1 MARIQQIL
9 SQKQEQR
16 LELRPKLLHSLHLLS
31 LPILE
36 LEMHLKQE
44 LITNP
49 MLEMGDEDDYEPGDE
64 PGPEE
69 HEEEHAHENE
79 DLGGSDESVS
89 ETLEEANELSE
100 ILDQWNE
107 YHSDERISS
116 SGSSDETAPEQ
127 LLRMEEN
134 KKEIYLTQLDRFNL
148 SEDEVAFIEELVDS
162 ANDYGFLDEDFDIP
176 GLAAE
181 YGIGPQRAAELHV
194 IVLHLDPAGISART
208 MAECLL
214 AQLSDEQLED
224 DILTGIIREDFEDL
238 IHRRYQQIALKWRI
252 TPDNVLEYKAVIS
265 LLDPKPGLRLSFDET
280 AYMVPDVIIKK
291 IGGEFELIINDSATP
306 NIRLSRRYR
315 NIIKSVRHDR
325 EALSYVRS
333 KINSAKFLIK
343 SMYLRN
349 RTLERVTRSIIEHQ
363 RQFFYDESGVL
374 EPLTYSTIAAE
385 LQVNES
391 TISRAVKTKYADT
404 PFGVMCL
411 KDFFT
416 STAGKDKNYD
426 AVSRQM
432 VERHLR
438 EMIEQEDKH
447 NPLSDQDIMAILK
460 ERGISVSRRVIAKYR
475 RGLGVLNSRLRRK
488 E

>member
-1 MARIQQIL
+1 
-9 SQKQEQR
+9 
-16 LELRPKLLHSLHLLS
+16 
-31 LPILE
+31 
-36 LEMHLKQE
+36 
-44 LITNP
+44 
-49 MLEMGDEDDYEPGDE
+49 
-64 PGPEE
+64 
-69 HEEEHAHENE
+69 
-79 DLGGSDESVS
+79 
-89 ETLEEANELSE
+89 
-100 ILDQWNE
+100 
-107 YHSDERISS
+107 
-116 SGSSDETAPEQ
+116 
-127 LLRMEEN
+127 
-134 KKEIYLTQLDRFNL
+134 
-148 SEDEVAFIEELVDS
+148 
-162 ANDYGFLDEDFDIP
+162 
-176 GLAAE
+176 
-181 YGIGPQRAAELHV
+181 
-194 IVLHLDPAGISART
+194 
-208 MAECLL
+208 
-214 AQLSDEQLED
+214 
-224 DILTGIIREDFEDL
+224 
-238 IHRRYQQIALKWRI
+238 
-252 TPDNVLEYKAVIS
+252 
-265 LLDPKPGLRLSFDET
+265 
-280 AYMVPDVIIKK
+280 MVPDVIIKK
-291 IGGEFELIINDSATP
+291 TGGEFELIINDSATP